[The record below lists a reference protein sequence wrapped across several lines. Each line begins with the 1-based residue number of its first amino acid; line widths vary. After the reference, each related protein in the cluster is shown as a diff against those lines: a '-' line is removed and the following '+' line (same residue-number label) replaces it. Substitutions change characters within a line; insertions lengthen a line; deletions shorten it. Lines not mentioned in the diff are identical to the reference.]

1 MRKSAAVLGAMLL
14 LALIPGCS
22 EERAEAPERRAAR
35 EMAFRQACI
44 ARDLERRSEED
55 LELLEATLASADPG
69 DPLGSIVAQ
78 TTRVALDFSRAF
90 HRHAELRAN
99 GSAYLDSAANH
110 AATAADSARYVQR
123 AQAFAIRS
131 PQPGTIEANVL
142 ADYQEKLL
150 VALNDSN
157 HRCNWDI
164 PF

>member
-1 MRKSAAVLGAMLL
+1 MRKILSAAGVVLL
-14 LALIPGCS
+14 LALALGCT

-35 EMAFRQACI
+35 EMAYRQACI

-55 LELLEATLASADPG
+55 VDLLEATLASADTG
-69 DPLGSIVAQ
+69 DALGSIVAQ

-110 AATAADSARYVQR
+110 AATAADSTRYVQR
-123 AQAFAIRS
+123 AQQFAIRA

-150 VALNDSN
+150 AALNDEN
-157 HRCNWDI
+157 HRCNWDL